1 MLSVVL
7 RPNTE
12 PVDTESDDGKLQT
25 YGQLES
31 FNNLGIE
38 RIIIILFLP
47 GMMTKDPWGSMATRQ
62 ALRMLGV
69 SAAEMPHILQVSF
82 RRLLRD

>member
-12 PVDTESDDGKLQT
+12 PVDTESDDEKLKT

-31 FNNLGIE
+31 FKNLGIE
-38 RIIIILFLP
+38 RIFLFLP